1 MKRSGWFA
9 LAAIISFSL
18 LMRTLPLYDY
28 ALWGMDAG
36 EYLYYTQRWMES
48 GGSYLSIDGWGEAYP
63 FFPGIFIL
71 SGAFS
76 SLSGADLTHSFN
88 FTSVLISGLSPLFVF
103 LIVHKLM
110 DDWRPAI
117 LSSFYFAAL
126 PPLIYSYSQPKPET
140 LGFFFLTFI
149 LALNVTLLREHKKV
163 IVLMM
168 MGVFALIITHHLSTY
183 FLLLMLFGG
192 FFVSRLWRSKEWP
205 LDRHRMV
212 LFVFFLAATL
222 SYWLFYATT
231 FAGNRIK
238 GALGFPSYFIIVV
251 PFLVLVF
258 LELLVKL
265 RRRFD
270 ISMPVNVHKQD
281 MKSFLVFI
289 GVALLIIVPSILH
302 VTFGTFPVR
311 DIKLGTTVLVYLP
324 VAVSALLGVSSR
336 KIIKAVA
343 EGPSVIGW
351 FTFIL
356 LSVLGGVL
364 SRSSS
369 LLPMRHVTFLLL
381 SVSILFGIGI
391 VQFHILTNP
400 KRDMKKTLILS
411 LILFILLASVV
422 PYSFPSQERAGGYTE
437 GVEWEDMEAGF
448 WLKGSTSRKTA
459 TDHRMSSAAFSV
471 ENKNLTWTEGDDM
484 YFSSDLTEGKE
495 DLRYH
500 NASYILWDQ
509 EMLNGTATQ
518 QGQNP
523 KPLDPELKKDYHD
536 NFYRVYL
543 SEECESYVVR

>member
-110 DDWRPAI
+110 NDWRPAI

-212 LFVFFLAATL
+212 
-222 SYWLFYATT
+222 
-231 FAGNRIK
+231 
-238 GALGFPSYFIIVV
+238 
-251 PFLVLVF
+251 
-258 LELLVKL
+258 
-265 RRRFD
+265 
-270 ISMPVNVHKQD
+270 
-281 MKSFLVFI
+281 
-289 GVALLIIVPSILH
+289 
-302 VTFGTFPVR
+302 
-311 DIKLGTTVLVYLP
+311 
-324 VAVSALLGVSSR
+324 
-336 KIIKAVA
+336 
-343 EGPSVIGW
+343 
-351 FTFIL
+351 
-356 LSVLGGVL
+356 
-364 SRSSS
+364 
-369 LLPMRHVTFLLL
+369 
-381 SVSILFGIGI
+381 
-391 VQFHILTNP
+391 
-400 KRDMKKTLILS
+400 
-411 LILFILLASVV
+411 
-422 PYSFPSQERAGGYTE
+422 
-437 GVEWEDMEAGF
+437 
-448 WLKGSTSRKTA
+448 
-459 TDHRMSSAAFSV
+459 
-471 ENKNLTWTEGDDM
+471 
-484 YFSSDLTEGKE
+484 
-495 DLRYH
+495 
-500 NASYILWDQ
+500 
-509 EMLNGTATQ
+509 
-518 QGQNP
+518 
-523 KPLDPELKKDYHD
+523 
-536 NFYRVYL
+536 
-543 SEECESYVVR
+543 